1 MLFVYGLLAL
11 FTIGGLTGVV
21 LANASLDVALHDT
34 YYVVAHF
41 HYVLSMGAVFALFA
55 GFYYWAGKIVGKQ
68 YNELLGQIHF
78 WIMFI
83 GVKITKIVFFSLFL
97 YLIHKGNIS
106 SDVLCCQRQEATEII
121 NINIL
126 SCLILRNL
134 VYNKRAV
141 YRTKG
146 LATKSKVN
154 IDSQDDILTST
165 SRKKV
170 EEMKSEFLM
179 YFKDILNNKKEI
191 YKQLKGK
198 SGVYLFINN
207 INYKLYVGSSVNL
220 DRRLRVHLH
229 FSTTSKTIN
238 NQILYRAIKKY
249 NLENFSFAI
258 LEYCN
263 KDFSLCAEIEQKWIN
278 KLKPE
283 YNVLQLVKTSLGF
296 KHSLETINKL
306 KEQFKKESHPKY
318 GSKTSI
324 ETRQAISLGIK
335 NFYLNNY
342 HKYKGKKGILSPQYG
357 IGGLFVFCYKITGT
371 DSLSLISL
379 TDKMQDNSYKEKSI
393 IELIF
398 PSINAARQHFKVR
411 WTTIKKIIDT
421 PNTIKYENEEWII
434 RSVPI
439 PK

>member
-1 MLFVYGLLAL
+1 
-11 FTIGGLTGVV
+11 
-21 LANASLDVALHDT
+21 
-34 YYVVAHF
+34 
-41 HYVLSMGAVFALFA
+41 MGAVFALFA

-68 YNELLGQIHF
+68 YNEVLGQIHF

-97 YLIHKGNIS
+97 YLMCSLLCSIS
-106 SDVLCCQRQEATEII
+106 SDALVELV
-121 NINIL
+121 NIDIL
-126 SCLILRNL
+126 SCLIFKNL
-134 VYNKRAV
+134 VYNKHAV
-141 YRTKG
+141 CRTKG
-146 LATKSKVN
+146 LATKSKEN
-154 IDSQDDILTST
+154 IESQGEILTST
-165 SRKKV
+165 TRKKV
-170 EEMKSEFLM
+170 EEMESEFFM
-179 YFKDILNNKKEI
+179 YFKEIFKNKKEI

-229 FSTTSKTIN
+229 FSTTSNTINKN
-238 NQILYRAIKKY
+238 NQILYKAIKKY
-249 NLENFSFAI
+249 KLENFSFAI
-258 LEYCN
+258 LEFCN
-263 KDFSLCAEIEQKWIN
+263 KDFLLCAEIEQKWIN
-278 KLKPE
+278 KLKPD
-283 YNVLQLVKTSLGF
+283 YNILQIVKSSLGF
-296 KHSLETINKL
+296 KHNLETINKL
-306 KEQFKKESHPKY
+306 KEQFKKERHPKY

-335 NFYLNNY
+335 NFYINNN

-357 IGGLFVFCYKITGT
+357 IGGLFVFGYKITST
-371 DSLSLISL
+371 DPLSLISL
-379 TDKMQDNSYKEKSI
+379 ADNLQSNSNKEKSI
-393 IELIF
+393 AELIF

-421 PNTIKYENEEWII
+421 SNTIKYKNEEWII